1 MAGGEEPRWGEE
13 ARRAGRCRRP
23 WAAVGGRRPPNP
35 GEAGVPCG
43 P

>member
-1 MAGGEEPRWGEE
+1 MAGGEEPWWGEE
-13 ARRAGRCRRP
+13 ARRAGP
-23 WAAVGGRRPPNP
+23 PQAAEGDRRPPNP